1 MARGAVVT
9 DHGPAI
15 AIEGLRHVYP
25 DGDVVAL
32 DGVSLVVERGS
43 VAALVGQNGSGKTTL
58 AKHLNGLLR
67 PTAGRVVV
75 DGLDTSQH
83 RVQELARHVGFAFQ
97 NPNHQLFARTVA
109 DELAYGP
116 RNLGV
121 PPAEVE
127 ARVASAAAT
136 VGLASLTTHPYRLP
150 FPIRKLV
157 TIAAVLAMRP
167 TILVLDEP
175 TTGLDHRTS
184 RRVLDLIRGVRDE
197 GTTVVC
203 VSHDMGLVAGIADRI
218 VVLDAGRIAAD
229 GEPRGVLSDRTML
242 AAIGLRPPQ
251 ITELS
256 LALPARA
263 GRVAALTVAELVA
276 DHTP

>member
-1 MARGAVVT
+1 VT
-9 DHGPAI
+9 DAGPVI
-15 AIEGLRHVYP
+15 AIDGLRHVYP
-25 DGDVVAL
+25 DGDIVAL
-32 DGVSLVVERGS
+32 DEVSLAVERGS
-43 VAALVGQNGSGKTTL
+43 VVGLVGQNGSGKTTL

-67 PTAGRVVV
+67 PTTGRVVV
-75 DGLDTSQH
+75 DGLDTSRH

-136 VGLASLTTHPYRLP
+136 VGVGSLTAHPYRLP

-157 TIAAVLAMRP
+157 TIAAVLTMRP
-167 TILVLDEP
+167 PILVLDEP

-184 RRVLDLIRGVRDE
+184 GRVLDLIRGARDE
-197 GTTVVC
+197 GATVVV
-203 VSHDMGLVAGIADRI
+203 VSHDMVLIASIADRI

-229 GEPRGVLSDRTML
+229 GEPRRVLSDRAL
-242 AAIGLRPPQ
+242 LDAIRLRPPQ

-263 GRVAALTVAELVA
+263 GRPAALTVAELVA
-276 DHTP
+276 EHEP

>member
-1 MARGAVVT
+1 VT
-9 DHGPAI
+9 DAGPAI

-25 DGDVVAL
+25 DGAVVAL
-32 DGVSLVVERGS
+32 DDVSLAVERGS
-43 VAALVGQNGSGKTTL
+43 VVGLVGQNGSGKTTL

-75 DGLDTSQH
+75 NGLDTSRH

-116 RNLGV
+116 RNLGI
-121 PPAEVE
+121 PSGEVE
-127 ARVASAAAT
+127 ARVASVAAN
-136 VGLASLTTHPYRLP
+136 VGLSSLSAHPYRLP

-157 TIAAVLAMRP
+157 TIAAVLTMRP
-167 TILVLDEP
+167 SILVLDEP

-184 RRVLDLIRGVRDE
+184 RRIFELIRTARDE

-203 VSHDMGLVAGIADRI
+203 VSHDMGLVAEIAHRV

-229 GEPRGVLSDRTML
+229 GETRAVLSDGSLL
-242 AAIGLRPPQ
+242 AAIRLRPPQ
-251 ITELS
+251 IAELS
-256 LALPARA
+256 LAVPARA
-263 GRVAALTVAELVA
+263 GRPAALTVAELVA
-276 DHTP
+276 ELRS

>member
-1 MARGAVVT
+1 VT
-9 DHGPAI
+9 DPGPAI
-15 AIEGLRHVYP
+15 TIERLRHVYP

-32 DGVSLVVERGS
+32 DDVSLVVERGS
-43 VAALVGQNGSGKTTL
+43 VVGLVGQNGSGKTTL

-127 ARVASAAAT
+127 LRVASAAET
-136 VGLASLTTHPYRLP
+136 VGLASLAAHPYRLP

-157 TIAAVLAMRP
+157 TIAAVLTMRP

-184 RRVLDLIRGVRDE
+184 RRVLDLIRGVRDD

-229 GEPRGVLSDRTML
+229 GEPRGVLSDRAML

-263 GRVAALTVAELVA
+263 GRGAALTVAELVA